1 MNYLTFNRGTWED
14 SYPFPEWMDDESFN
28 DYLDRIGFNTS
39 TIDFGEEF
47 SSQIE
52 IYESSD
58 GKSFYAAVSLS
69 GDAVSCNVYLPDFPS
84 LMMFIKDY
92 ASAFSEQSS
101 HSTMQEMLLI
111 LERLFQ
117 IHHGHSANSI
127 CPQCDPEG
135 CKAIQ
140 EKLGEGL
147 GKKA

>member
-1 MNYLTFNRGTWED
+1 
-14 SYPFPEWMDDESFN
+14 MDDEGFD
-28 DYLDRIGFNTS
+28 DYLDRIGFNKS
-39 TIDFGEEF
+39 TTTFGEE
-47 SSQIE
+47 SISQIE

-58 GKSFYAAVSLS
+58 GKSFYVVVSLS
-69 GDAVSCNVYLPDFPS
+69 GDGSISCNVYLPDFPS

-117 IHHGHSANSI
+117 IDHGHSANSI

-135 CKAIQ
+135 WKVVRQ
-140 EKLGEGL
+140 FRKN
-147 GKKA
+147 

>member
-14 SYPFPEWMDDESFN
+14 SYPLPEWMDDEGFY
-28 DYLDRIGFNTS
+28 DYLDRIGFNRS
-39 TIDFGEEF
+39 TTTFGEE
-47 SSQIE
+47 SISQIE

-58 GKSFYAAVSLS
+58 GKSFYVVVSLP
-69 GDAVSCNVYLPDFPS
+69 GDGSISCNVYLPDFPS

-127 CPQCDPEG
+127 CP
-135 CKAIQ
+135 
-140 EKLGEGL
+140 
-147 GKKA
+147 